1 MEKEFNNKQ
10 NRKLTVFACILS
22 VVSIGLLVFGFIAVS
37 SNKVILLQSIS
48 NLFNKLDYIDEDS
61 KVLTDKIISSS
72 DVGIRSNIK
81 VSSSIINGNLSIDYL
96 ENKKDKKSELD
107 LDFSVSGQKL
117 IGANLNF
124 SDDNLYMFVD
134 DITPNYYYTTQEF
147 ISLTSG
153 LNSSDSDKLVDLLK
167 EAVTDYIDNNDIAK
181 KKETV
186 TYNNKD
192 KKVNKLT
199 YKVTNKV
206 VKEIVNNF
214 LNSIENN
221 KELFNKIATT
231 SNLSKDELNTLF
243 DDFLES
249 LSYDTE
255 ELLFN
260 YHVYYYGFN
269 RIIRYE
275 IEDLENNMLLQYKVE
290 DKESI
295 SLLENNVTVLNFELT
310 ESKKGYTYNGYV
322 VSEEVKTNFSG
333 SITENQLTLVIDN
346 NGEKVKVVI
355 DYTDNQKENSSDFDI
370 KIYSIISEQEEL
382 VLEINVDVT
391 YYFGEKINT
400 NLENSVNINEISE
413 EDMINIYTNLV
424 NHPLYQLIEGLTGNM
439 ELSL

>member
-181 KKETV
+181 K
-186 TYNNKD
+186 
-192 KKVNKLT
+192 
-199 YKVTNKV
+199 
-206 VKEIVNNF
+206 
-214 LNSIENN
+214 
-221 KELFNKIATT
+221 
-231 SNLSKDELNTLF
+231 
-243 DDFLES
+243 
-249 LSYDTE
+249 
-255 ELLFN
+255 
-260 YHVYYYGFN
+260 
-269 RIIRYE
+269 
-275 IEDLENNMLLQYKVE
+275 MLLIITK
-290 DKESI
+290 I
-295 SLLENNVTVLNFELT
+295 
-310 ESKKGYTYNGYV
+310 KK
-322 VSEEVKTNFSG
+322 
-333 SITENQLTLVIDN
+333 
-346 NGEKVKVVI
+346 
-355 DYTDNQKENSSDFDI
+355 
-370 KIYSIISEQEEL
+370 
-382 VLEINVDVT
+382 
-391 YYFGEKINT
+391 
-400 NLENSVNINEISE
+400 
-413 EDMINIYTNLV
+413 
-424 NHPLYQLIEGLTGNM
+424 
-439 ELSL
+439 